1 MKHLFVLLV
10 ALMSAVTVNAKT
22 VRGYVSDKEGNP
34 VVGMKMVVVNA
45 DNPSKKSV
53 AVTDEEGYFSMPV
66 PEDLDTSDLVEVIA
80 GNGARVVRY
89 RETSTGIRIVIEP
102 SQKRE
107 KALEQICKDSLQFC
121 KEALRLYTGR
131 LKCKCLTICV
141 LRCLEWNLTRVRA

>member
-1 MKHLFVLLV
+1 MFNNLMISRVMKRVFVLMMV

-102 SQKRE
+102 SPKRE
-107 KALEQICKDSLQFC
+107 RALEQK
-121 KEALRLYTGR
+121 
-131 LKCKCLTICV
+131 
-141 LRCLEWNLTRVRA
+141 

>member
-1 MKHLFVLLV
+1 MKRIFVLLMV

-45 DNPSKKSV
+45 DNPTKKSV

-80 GNGARVVRY
+80 GNGAWVVRY
-89 RETSTGIRIVIEP
+89 RETSTGIRIVIEL

-107 KALEQICKDSLQFC
+107 RALEQK
-121 KEALRLYTGR
+121 
-131 LKCKCLTICV
+131 
-141 LRCLEWNLTRVRA
+141 

>member
-1 MKHLFVLLV
+1 MFREGANAKLMFNNLIPLSMKRIFVLLMV
-10 ALMSAVTVNAKT
+10 ALMSAVTMNAKT

-34 VVGMKMVVVNA
+34 VVGMKMVVVNT
-45 DNPSKKSV
+45 DNPSKKRV

-66 PEDLDTSDLVEVIA
+66 PEDLDTSDLVEVLA

-107 KALEQICKDSLQFC
+107 KALEQK
-121 KEALRLYTGR
+121 
-131 LKCKCLTICV
+131 
-141 LRCLEWNLTRVRA
+141 

>member
-1 MKHLFVLLV
+1 MQTQFGTEGVSGGANAKLMFNNLIPLSMKRIFVLLMV

-45 DNPSKKSV
+45 DNPTKKSV

-107 KALEQICKDSLQFC
+107 RALEQK
-121 KEALRLYTGR
+121 
-131 LKCKCLTICV
+131 
-141 LRCLEWNLTRVRA
+141 

>member
-1 MKHLFVLLV
+1 MNILIVNALCGLARRVILEEANAKLMFNNLIHLSMKRIFVLLMV

-107 KALEQICKDSLQFC
+107 RALEQK
-121 KEALRLYTGR
+121 
-131 LKCKCLTICV
+131 
-141 LRCLEWNLTRVRA
+141 

>member
-1 MKHLFVLLV
+1 MIVNALRCLARRVFREGANAKLMFNNLIPLSMKRIIVLLIV
-10 ALMSAVTVNAKT
+10 ALMSAVIVNAKT
-22 VRGYVSDKEGNP
+22 VRGYVSDKDGNP

-45 DNPSKKSV
+45 DNPTKKSI
-53 AVTDEEGYFSMPV
+53 AVTDDEGYFSMPV

-107 KALEQICKDSLQFC
+107 KALEQK
-121 KEALRLYTGR
+121 
-131 LKCKCLTICV
+131 
-141 LRCLEWNLTRVRA
+141 

>member
-1 MKHLFVLLV
+1 MKHLFVFLV

-22 VRGYVSDKEGNP
+22 VRGYASDKDGNP

-45 DNPSKKSV
+45 DNPSKKSI

-80 GNGARVVRY
+80 SNGARVVRY

-107 KALEQICKDSLQFC
+107 KALAQK
-121 KEALRLYTGR
+121 
-131 LKCKCLTICV
+131 
-141 LRCLEWNLTRVRA
+141 